1 MTPKEEIPKRSNL
14 WLDHKSEVT
23 LSGKLFD
30 PITSVFFIFLVTFS
44 FVVFWPISS
53 AIEFKGA
60 FTSPVVPFL
69 INVLGTLT
77 LSPQDAVRILFVFSF
92 ATATAGIY
100 LFVRELV
107 KRQVTPIFAA
117 LLYMIPPVPLFILN
131 FISRGLTPAEL
142 ESAESFL
149 SILYGQVDAFLAISL
164 IPFAAIFFLMYLK
177 KDSIINLIVGV
188 FICGIVFLTNESQSL
203 SMILVLLV
211 LTTTELFIGM
221 ARLKFKRFLQFLLIS
236 AGLVAFWY
244 LPIVLEKPSV
254 LFKSQLLVNLKY
266 LFPFPFIIGFLS
278 LLFSFVVFG
287 RREDRQGI
295 FASFLLFVV
304 FFSLTADWLINGRTY
319 AAHPNRLIADLTMFS
334 AMVLSLSGAMIF
346 DKLNLVKYLKF
357 ERWTTSAKI
366 LGTII
371 FGLVSFI
378 VILIASILIAP
389 IVIKIVSGPAGVWV
403 KIRNELAT
411 DRLLNIGAAGGSLKL
426 ISTLPI
432 NWQLALGIA
441 LSLVVLTILIFV
453 LLQNATRDEE
463 NNYGS

>member
-1 MTPKEEIPKRSNL
+1 
-14 WLDHKSEVT
+14 
-23 LSGKLFD
+23 
-30 PITSVFFIFLVTFS
+30 
-44 FVVFWPISS
+44 
-53 AIEFKGA
+53 
-60 FTSPVVPFL
+60 
-69 INVLGTLT
+69 
-77 LSPQDAVRILFVFSF
+77 
-92 ATATAGIY
+92 
-100 LFVRELV
+100 
-107 KRQVTPIFAA
+107 
-117 LLYMIPPVPLFILN
+117 
-131 FISRGLTPAEL
+131 
-142 ESAESFL
+142 
-149 SILYGQVDAFLAISL
+149 
-164 IPFAAIFFLMYLK
+164 
-177 KDSIINLIVGV
+177 
-188 FICGIVFLTNESQSL
+188 
-203 SMILVLLV
+203 
-211 LTTTELFIGM
+211 
-221 ARLKFKRFLQFLLIS
+221 
-236 AGLVAFWY
+236 
-244 LPIVLEKPSV
+244 
-254 LFKSQLLVNLKY
+254 VNLKY